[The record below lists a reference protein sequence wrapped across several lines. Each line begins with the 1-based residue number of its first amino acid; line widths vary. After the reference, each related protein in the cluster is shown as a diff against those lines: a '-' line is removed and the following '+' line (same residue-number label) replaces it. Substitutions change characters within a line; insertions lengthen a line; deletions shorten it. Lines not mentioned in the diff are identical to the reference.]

1 MESWEIALQKRQAIV
16 NDAINTLESII
27 NNGITNIRLYNG
39 NGFNGYLFKSVNK
52 WYKFIYVFNYGKTT
66 SRR

>member
-39 NGFNGYLFKSVNK
+39 NGFNGYLFKSVNNGTNLFM
-52 WYKFIYVFNYGKTT
+52 YLIMEQL
-66 SRR
+66 